1 MVLVSLFVV
10 AAACGKDKAGDKAE
24 SGPKAMTAEELWAAK
39 DSMKGKQVLV
49 SGTVKSLYGTT
60 TLMVLVKAGD
70 KTVDLEFADNGEA
83 AKAKNFKEGDPVT
96 AECKVDGT
104 SVDGNDLLTSKCV
117 LK

>member
-60 TLMVLVKAGD
+60 T
-70 KTVDLEFADNGEA
+70 FADNGEA